1 MLVRLSLRDFAI
13 VDHAE
18 IDFKTGFS
26 ALSGETGAG
35 KSILLDALGLAL
47 GDRAEQANV
56 REGAARADISA
67 EFEVDAGFDQWMSER
82 ELQGDE
88 GLLIARRV
96 IDADGRSRAFINGHP
111 ATATQLRELG
121 ERLVDIHS
129 QHATQRILKPEG
141 QRELLDRFAGLG
153 DATAKV
159 ANDFNEWRACEA
171 RLEAALGD
179 QKIISLERERL
190 EWKLNELAQ
199 LKLAPGEWEE
209 LNQDQKRLA
218 HAATLIEGAQAVV
231 NALTD
236 AEPSIESQL
245 GQLLHKL
252 RPLSVIDG
260 GLADAL
266 ECLDNASIQLREA
279 SNACSDY
286 AARIDLDPERLAQ
299 VERRISQVFNTAR
312 RMKLAPESLAEELK
326 QTEHRLAQLQEAA
339 NVELLRERVS
349 AAEQGFMLSA
359 RRLSTQRLKIAG
371 KFSQA
376 VTKHLQ
382 QLGMKGSSFQIAIE
396 TAPASRHGI
405 DRIEFRLAGHSGS
418 TPKPVSKVASGGE
431 LSRIGLA
438 IAVEAAQA
446 NPLPTL
452 IFDEAD
458 AGVGG
463 AVAEVI
469 GGLMRQLGA
478 SRQVLCVTHLP
489 QVAARAHQQ
498 FSVRKVSDGQ
508 HSTSQVDSLG
518 ATERVEEIA
527 RMLGGIAITST
538 TRKHARELLSNE

>member
-13 VDHAE
+13 VDQAE
-18 IDFKTGFS
+18 IDFKSGFS

-47 GDRAEQANV
+47 GNRAEQGNV
-56 REGAARADISA
+56 REGATRADISA
-67 EFEVDAGFDQWMSER
+67 EFEIDRDFDLWLTER
-82 ELQGDE
+82 DLQGDD

-96 IDADGRSRAFINGHP
+96 VDADGRSRAFINGHP

-129 QHATQRILKPEG
+129 QHATQRILKPDG
-141 QRELLDRFAGLG
+141 QRELLDRFAGLA
-153 DATAKV
+153 DAAAAV
-159 ANDFNEWRACEA
+159 AQDFHDWRASES

-179 QKIISLERERL
+179 QKLMGLERERL

-199 LKLAPGEWEE
+199 LKLAPGEWDE

-218 HAATLIEGAQAVV
+218 HAASLIEGAQFVV
-231 NALTD
+231 SALTED
-236 AEPSIESQL
+236 EPSVQSQVN
-245 GQLLHKL
+245 QLLHKL
-252 RPLSVIDG
+252 RPLGLIDA

-266 ECLDNASIQLREA
+266 ECLDSASIQLREA
-279 SNACSDY
+279 ANACSEY

-299 VERRISQVFNTAR
+299 VERRISLVFSTAR
-312 RMKLAPESLAEELK
+312 RMKLAPESLSQELHE
-326 QTEHRLAQLQEAA
+326 TEQRLVDLQESA
-339 NVELLRERVS
+339 NLDVLRERCR
-349 AAEQGFMLSA
+349 AAEQVFAQSA
-359 RRLSTQRLKIAG
+359 ERLSSQRQKIAG
-371 KFSQA
+371 KFAKA
-376 VTKHLQ
+376 VTQHLQ
-382 QLGMKGSSFQIAIE
+382 HMGMKGSVFEIAIE
-396 TAPASRHGI
+396 PAPASRHGL
-405 DRIEFRLAGHSGS
+405 DRIEFRLAGHAGS
-418 TPKPVSKVASGGE
+418 SPKPVGKVASGGE

-469 GGLMRQLGA
+469 GGLMRQLGE

-489 QVAARAHQQ
+489 QVAARAHQH

-508 HSTSQVDSLG
+508 RSTSQVHSLNNP
-518 ATERVEEIA
+518 ERVEEIA
-527 RMLGGIAITST
+527 RMLGGIEITST
-538 TRKHARELLSNE
+538 TRKHARELLVNS